1 MHKKCINMQSKRDV
15 RAAPEK
21 RVAKP
26 LLKNMR
32 VDYEDML
39 FLSVG
44 FHAPQD
50 GMLYYIRIIRRL
62 YGDAESE
69 LRGFFAPNEWEYIAR
84 CLRGLDCTK
93 GRNRYDT
100 ATATSKADLCRVL
113 RQTSN
118 HARAELC
125 GVDAYALCDRI
136 MGSLGALHVLVVRRR
151 VYELWSM
158 PRPEESLPMWCQY

>member
-1 MHKKCINMQSKRDV
+1 
-15 RAAPEK
+15 
-21 RVAKP
+21 
-26 LLKNMR
+26 
-32 VDYEDML
+32 ML
-39 FLSVG
+39 FRS
-44 FHAPQD
+44 
-50 GMLYYIRIIRRL
+50 
-62 YGDAESE
+62 
-69 LRGFFAPNEWEYIAR
+69 R
-84 CLRGLDCTK
+84 CLRGLDCIK

-118 HARAELC
+118 QARAELC

-158 PRPEESLPMWCQY
+158 PRPEESLPVWCQY

>member
-1 MHKKCINMQSKRDV
+1 M
-15 RAAPEK
+15 
-21 RVAKP
+21 
-26 LLKNMR
+26 
-32 VDYEDML
+32 
-39 FLSVG
+39 
-44 FHAPQD
+44 
-50 GMLYYIRIIRRL
+50 RRL
-62 YGDAESE
+62 YGEAESE
-69 LRGFFAPNEWEYIAR
+69 LRGFFVFNEWEYIAR
-84 CLRGLDCTK
+84 CLRGLDCIK

-118 HARAELC
+118 QARSELC